1 MGRLAYQMI
10 LPIKNIIVEKIREE
24 GNITDIE
31 LLSELQKKHNWIN
44 MNDLNQNLLE
54 LEIKGLIEVFQTTK
68 DKRRIELID
77 VEIDT

>member
-10 LPIKNIIVEKIREE
+10 LPIKNIIMEKIREE

>member
-1 MGRLAYQMI
+1 MGRLVYQMI
-10 LPIKNIIVEKIREE
+10 LPIKNIIMEKIREE
-24 GNITDIE
+24 DNITDIE

-54 LEIKGLIEVFQTTK
+54 LEIKGLIEVFQITK

>member
-1 MGRLAYQMI
+1 MGRLVYQMI
-10 LPIKNIIVEKIREE
+10 LPIKNIIMEKIREE
-24 GNITDIE
+24 DNITDIE

-54 LEIKGLIEVFQTTK
+54 LEIKGWIEVFQITK